1 MKEGLF
7 LTLWDLVERA
17 ITPSTPPPH
26 PPQTSPT
33 TPPQR
38 PQPTARPLTGAQ
50 LAATSHAPRRSQAPA
65 AKKPKQLRPV
75 RVVPTV
81 AIPDLPASHT
91 AQEHYDHVVRLM
103 LAKYNIKVRKWRKS
117 SSGVAYELLYRDGT
131 IKRLIE
137 SPYPKGPMS
146 MAIFL
151 HEIGHHAI
159 GFNVYKLR
167 CLEEY
172 HAWAF
177 SIAAM
182 EEHGLNITDSVRRRM
197 HRSLHY
203 AVAKAS
209 RRGLKTLPAE
219 LVPYLQDLPKK
230 AA

>member
-7 LTLWDLVERA
+7 QTLWDLVERVV
-17 ITPSTPPPH
+17 TPATLSAPPP
-26 PPQTSPT
+26 TSRPAPSLPATPTLRPT
-33 TPPQR
+33 TSTRSKVSPAPDNQPSQQR
-38 PQPTARPLTGAQ
+38 R
-50 LAATSHAPRRSQAPA
+50 
-65 AKKPKQLRPV
+65 KKPIAARSI

-81 AIPDLPASHT
+81 AVPTLPAHPS
-91 AQEHYDHVVRLM
+91 AQEYYDHVVRLM
-103 LAKYNIKVRKWRKS
+103 LARYNVKVRKWRKS

-159 GFNVYKLR
+159 GFHVYKPR

-177 SIAAM
+177 AIAAM

-203 AVAKAS
+203 AVSKAS

-219 LVPYLQDLPKK
+219 LVPFLHDLPRK